1 MNILHSVYT
10 AYRTLLRHKGFA
22 AINIAGLAIAIS
34 SAQLIFM
41 FTRHEYTYDRF
52 HKNNIYRV
60 ATDFKFNGVL
70 DHLALSS
77 PPLGPALKAD
87 YPEVEKMTQIT
98 QYNQGKTLVKQD
110 EKKLYLENIF
120 FADSVFFDIFSFRLL
135 KGNPSRALSEPNCVV
150 LTESASRLFFGDE
163 NPMGKALQFDQNDG
177 TFGTYKVTGVVTDPP
192 RNSLLK
198 FTALTSMPG
207 LWTIYGEGAKQS
219 WVFAFMYT
227 YITLKPGTD
236 YLKFQGKLKDLYA
249 RKTQGQGQ
257 DGVKASCDFVVE
269 PLADIH
275 LGSKRIWDLGEQ
287 GNKTYLDIFVI
298 VAIFIILIACINY
311 INLTTARAARR
322 MKEIGIRKIAGA
334 SKIDLIMQ
342 VMGETLLIG
351 TVALIV
357 ASALT
362 MVSTGLLSRLTHV
375 GFTWHDVLDPV
386 FIVSSVALLL
396 VVTILSGIYPAYY
409 INKFNPA
416 EVLHARLIEIRQ
428 RVATGGITL
437 RKFLVVF
444 QFFISVVMVSATLI
458 IYRQLHYMLGKD
470 PGFNREQ
477 VVSVILQ
484 DTVVASRYPYLR
496 DELSKLP
503 MVESVA
509 YSASI
514 PGGPPDRK
522 ITRVEGKTPADLVEI
537 PTQPVFMDFNYA
549 KLMQFK
555 LKEGQ
560 LIKEDSG
567 AGYRQAFMINEAA
580 AEKFGWREP
589 LGKRIVF
596 GFNPQS
602 MRDGKVVGVLKNVQ
616 TASFREAAE
625 PMIFMVYKKPFA
637 QTYVSIKL
645 KPGDMHDAL
654 AGIEKV
660 FSGFDQVHP
669 FDPIILDDNIRKL
682 YDSETRM
689 SQLFT
694 VFSCLTLF
702 IACLGLFGLVSYT
715 TLQRRKEIG
724 IRKVMGA
731 STARIAFMVT
741 RDFLV
746 LPCIAF
752 ILAIPVSW
760 YAMNRWL
767 LDFATRIDMPIP
779 VFGIAAVFTLL
790 LACISIG
797 FHTISAASRNPVNSL
812 RYE

>member
-1 MNILHSVYT
+1 MNIFHSIYT
-10 AYRTLLRHKGFA
+10 AFRTLMRHKGFA

-41 FTRHEYTYDRF
+41 FTRHEYTYDKF
-52 HKNNIYRV
+52 HKNNVYRV
-60 ATDFKFNGVL
+60 VTDFKFNGVL

-77 PPLGPALKAD
+77 PPLGPALKSD
-87 YPEVEKMTQIT
+87 YPEVEKMTQLT
-98 QYNQGKTLVKQD
+98 QYNQGKTLVKQG

-135 KGNPSRALSEPNCVV
+135 EGDASKALSEPNCVV
-150 LTESASRLFFGDE
+150 LTKSTSELYFGDVD
-163 NPMGKALQFDQNDG
+163 PMGKTLQFDQNDG
-177 TFGTYKVTGVVTDPP
+177 TFASYKVTGILADPP
-192 RNSLLK
+192 RNSHLK

-207 LWTIYGEGAKQS
+207 LWAIYGETAKQS

-236 YLKFQGKLKDLYA
+236 YHKFQDKLKDLYS
-249 RKTQGQGQ
+249 RKTQGQDQ
-257 DGVKASCDFVVE
+257 NGVKASCDFIVE
-269 PLADIH
+269 PMADIH
-275 LGSKRIWDLGEQ
+275 LQSKRIWDTGEQ
-287 GNKTYLDIFVI
+287 GNKKYLDIFVI
-298 VAIFIILIACINY
+298 VAVFIILIACINY

-334 SKIDLIMQ
+334 NKTDLIMQ

-351 TVALIV
+351 IASLIL
-357 ASALT
+357 ASAVT
-362 MVSTGLLSRLTHV
+362 MVSTGLLSKLTHV
-375 GFTWHDVLDPV
+375 DFTWRDVADPV

-396 VVTILSGIYPAYY
+396 AITILSGLYPAYY

-416 EVLHARLIEIRQ
+416 EVLHSRLIEIRQ

-444 QFFISVVMVSATLI
+444 QFFISMVMVSATLI
-458 IYRQLHYMLGKD
+458 IYKQLHYMLGKD
-470 PGFNREQ
+470 PGFKREK
-477 VVSVILQ
+477 VVSVMLQ
-484 DTVVASRYPYLR
+484 DTLIASKYPYLR
-496 DELSKLP
+496 DELMKLP

-522 ITRVEGKTPADLVEI
+522 ITRVEGKTPSDLVEI

-549 KLMQFK
+549 RLMEFK
-555 LKEGQ
+555 LKEGE
-560 LIKEDSG
+560 LIKQDSG
-567 AGYRQAFMINEAA
+567 TGFRKAFLINEAA
-580 AEKFGWREP
+580 AEKFGWRDA

-616 TASFREAAE
+616 TTSFREAAE
-625 PMIFMVYKKPFA
+625 PMIFMVYKKPLA
-637 QTYVSIKL
+637 QTYVTVKL
-645 KPGDMHDAL
+645 KQGDIHAAMAS
-654 AGIEKV
+654 IEKV
-660 FSGFDQVHP
+660 FSGFDPVHP
-669 FDPIILDDNIRKL
+669 FDPIILDDSIRKL

-731 STARIAFMVT
+731 STLRIAFMVT

-752 ILAIPVSW
+752 VLAIPVAW
-760 YAMNRWL
+760 YGMHGWL

-779 VFGIAAVFTLL
+779 VFGISAFCTLL